1 VVPNAE
7 VVVTSDETGVK
18 QKDHNQLARELDRSI
33 PDPWA
38 LRLHCNGRGIQAG
51 RGLATFSVP
60 TAVERQGDFTQSFTT
75 QLVNGVRNKFP
86 LQIYDPQSVDAGG
99 NRTLFPGLMIPAS
112 RLSPIAQKIL
122 AKTQLPNVTGDPTGN
137 ATNNY
142 VASSPSTD
150 FMAMI
155 AIRGDHI
162 WSDNQKSFANVRWSH
177 YDGTSNNFFL
187 NDTTAYIAFESR
199 F

>member
-1 VVPNAE
+1 M
-7 VVVTSDETGVK
+7 
-18 QKDHNQLARELDRSI
+18 
-33 PDPWA
+33 
-38 LRLHCNGRGIQAG
+38 
-51 RGLATFSVP
+51 P